1 MKINELRVG
10 SLVYG
15 KTQFGQLIAKVTQL
29 TAVLCGIEPIDA
41 KIANGEW
48 FACKMDGDEFKLIEP
63 IPLTKEFFEKNG
75 FIHIESVDYYDNYH
89 TSEDM
94 RIDVYESSNGWVVH
108 IDNIEFS
115 DAFCRRLKYVHELQN
130 AYYVSTGEELEVK
143 L

>member
-10 SLVYG
+10 NWFYRYCCNDQVMEVRAGGVIGLDRG
-15 KTQFGQLIAKVTQL
+15 R
-29 TAVLCGIEPIDA
+29 GIICLHEMQPI
-41 KIANGEW
+41 E
-48 FACKMDGDEFKLIEP
+48 
-63 IPLTKEFFEKNG
+63 LTKEFFEKNG
-75 FIHIESVDYYDNYH
+75 FIRLESLDYYDNYF

-94 RIDVYESSNGWVVH
+94 RIDVYESSKGWVVH

-115 DAFCRRLKYVHELQN
+115 TAFCKRLNYVHELQN